1 MQPVRDRTR
10 LSWSG
15 VIVDS
20 KVSLI
25 SLTAAAELT
34 KADHTHTQTD
44 GPAGPISLWWHMSK
58 GKSTYLQHLEEERI
72 KGEQEPNVCLLPPTD
87 KKR

>member
-44 GPAGPISLWWHMSK
+44 GPAGPISL
-58 GKSTYLQHLEEERI
+58 
-72 KGEQEPNVCLLPPTD
+72 
-87 KKR
+87 